1 MHETRKNEDVMF
13 VFFLFDWFQV
23 TDKYRPTVTVNVTM
37 PAIVLLNPG
46 DEGSLTAPPVTSKEQ
61 HDADYWSRRAF
72 IYQMGNEGKF

>member
-1 MHETRKNEDVMF
+1 
-13 VFFLFDWFQV
+13 
-23 TDKYRPTVTVNVTM
+23 M